1 MTSFGAIFFPTCRV
15 NWTAAC
21 IITLLLI
28 SLKPA
33 TAEPNLSSHTLIIGN
48 DRGGTLRARISE
60 IQRISRTG
68 QRVAVTGR
76 ICYSTCTMFLGLPQ
90 MCVSP
95 DTIFG
100 FHGPSS
106 YGRPL
111 DPEVF
116 ERASNIIADH
126 YPDVLKDWY
135 MTTARH
141 SLTGLYRVS
150 GKELIRLGVAAC

>member
-1 MTSFGAIFFPTCRV
+1 
-15 NWTAAC
+15 
-21 IITLLLI
+21 
-28 SLKPA
+28 
-33 TAEPNLSSHTLIIGN
+33 
-48 DRGGTLRARISE
+48 
-60 IQRISRTG
+60 
-68 QRVAVTGR
+68 
-76 ICYSTCTMFLGLPQ
+76 MFLGLPQ

-106 YGRPL
+106 YGQPL